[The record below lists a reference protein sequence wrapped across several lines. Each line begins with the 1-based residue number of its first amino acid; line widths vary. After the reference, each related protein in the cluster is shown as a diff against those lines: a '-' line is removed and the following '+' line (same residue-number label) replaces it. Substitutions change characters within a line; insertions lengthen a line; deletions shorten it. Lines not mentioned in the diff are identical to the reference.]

1 MLVVRQLFCRGVVI
15 VRRVRNE
22 QKVYWGAFILEW
34 FKYLQ
39 DNDLTSSDYKV
50 LFYLC
55 EKMDP
60 KENKVYLKQKEV
72 AETLRMDKGNVS
84 KCIKRLCGKQFIAK
98 VDHGYMINPHLFY
111 IGKRNPVARY
121 ELRDKFDGILKKNGI
136 KIRFYLDEDEY
147 ELEEYGKVNRAV
159 GNDFTSEEDFPF

>member
-1 MLVVRQLFCRGVVI
+1 M
-15 VRRVRNE
+15 RRARND

-55 EKMDP
+55 SEMDSN
-60 KENKVYLKQKEV
+60 ENKVYLKQKTV
-72 AETLRMDKGNVS
+72 AEDLKMDKGNVS
-84 KCIKRLCGKQFIAK
+84 KCIKRLCEKQFIAK

-111 IGKRNPVARY
+111 IGKRYFEARY
-121 ELRDKFDGILKKNGI
+121 ELREAFDKILKKQGI
-136 KIRFYLDEDEY
+136 KSRFYLDEDDY
-147 ELEEYGKVNRAV
+147 ELREYGKAHRAE
-159 GNDFTSEEDFPF
+159 GNFYYEDDVPF